1 MNKNEDILNNEI
13 IKILNEIIYKQNIK
27 LIKQIAKDF
36 NRNEKT
42 LIQNYKNGLY
52 K

>member
-1 MNKNEDILNNEI
+1 MNKNEDLLNSEI
-13 IKILNEIIYKQNIK
+13 IQMLDKIIYNQNIK

>member
-1 MNKNEDILNNEI
+1 MDKNKLTNETG
-13 IKILNEIIYKQNIK
+13 KILDEIIYQQNIK
-27 LIKQIAKDF
+27 LIKQIAKDY
-36 NRNEKT
+36 NRNEKI